1 MLDSLGQEVH
11 VDSMNS
17 QSILTSETA
26 LSEAQIAQFA
36 RDGFLVFRDMAD
48 QAMCEEMLAVAS
60 QQLQE
65 AAQPLEFEAELG
77 YAGAPSSLEAQ
88 GGRTVRRLRGA
99 YDRASCFQKWAK
111 DPGIVGKL
119 RLLVN
124 EPVCLTLAHHNC
136 LMTKHPQY
144 GTATGW
150 HRDIRYW
157 LFTQPDLICVWLAL
171 GEETAANGG
180 LRFIPGS
187 HRLQIPR
194 DQLDD
199 LLFLR
204 PEHPANQAL
213 FAQGT
218 TVELQQ
224 GDVVFFHSLLFHAA
238 GVNTSNIVKKSLVFA
253 YHGCSNQPLP
263 DTRSSGSPDFRVS
276 D

>member
-1 MLDSLGQEVH
+1 
-11 VDSMNS
+11 MN
-17 QSILTSETA
+17 LHTTMTSNTA
-26 LSEAQIAQFA
+26 LSETQIAQFT
-36 RDGFLVFRDMAD
+36 RDGFLVFRGMAD
-48 QAMCEEMLAVAS
+48 QATCEHMLAVATR
-60 QQLQE
+60 QLQE

-77 YAGAPSSLEAQ
+77 YAGAPSSLEAE
-88 GGRTVRRLRGA
+88 GGRTVRRLRDA
-99 YDRASCFQKWAK
+99 YHRDACFHDWAEN
-111 DPGIVGKL
+111 PRIVDKV
-119 RLLVN
+119 RQLVN

-136 LMTKHPQY
+136 VMTKHPQY

-157 LFTQPDLICVWLAL
+157 SFTQPDLICVWLAL
-171 GEETAANGG
+171 GEETSANGG

-213 FAQGT
+213 FEQGQAL
-218 TVELQQ
+218 ELHQ

-238 GVNTSNIVKKSLVFA
+238 GVNTSSMVKKSVAFA

-263 DTRSSGSPDFRVS
+263 NTRSSASADIRLS
-276 D
+276 N

>member
-1 MLDSLGQEVH
+1 MSSHPIMTPD
-11 VDSMNS
+11 
-17 QSILTSETA
+17 TA
-26 LSEAQIAQFA
+26 LSETQIAQFA
-36 RDGFLVFRDMAD
+36 RDGFLVFRGMAD
-48 QAMCEEMLAVAS
+48 KATCEHMLAVAS

-65 AAQPLEFEAELG
+65 AVQPLEYEAELG
-77 YAGAPSSLEAQ
+77 YAGAPSSLDAE

-99 YDRASCFQKWAK
+99 YDRAACFREWAE
-111 DPGIVGKL
+111 DPRIVDKVHQL
-119 RLLVN
+119 ID

-136 LMTKHPQY
+136 VMTKHPQY

-157 LFTQPDLICVWLAL
+157 SFTQPDLVCVWLAL
-171 GEETAANGG
+171 GEETSANGG

-204 PEHPANQAL
+204 PDHPANAAL
-213 FAQGT
+213 FAQGQA
-218 TVELQQ
+218 VELHQ
-224 GDVVFFHSLLFHAA
+224 GDVVFFHSHLFHAA
-238 GVNTSNIVKKSLVFA
+238 GVNTSNIVKTSLAFV
-253 YHGCSNQPLP
+253 YHGCSNQPIP
-263 DTRSSGSPDFRVS
+263 GTRSAASEDIRLS